1 MRQWMVWS
9 AVAVCASSFAGAQ
22 SEPAL
27 WQYFEGRTVIAKV
40 DLPATKA
47 GLDVYPD
54 SSAAMN
60 DARYG
65 KQLKQFGIAARRNE
79 AVTITDVRVKP
90 KSIEIELAA
99 GDSGSETS
107 PSVYVVAVKSQR
119 ERNLENDLQHETDPL
134 LKERMEKEMDTLRQ
148 RREREDARLK
158 AALAQLS
165 RANPDQDRQ
174 RPQESGARFNL
185 IFPGGV
191 PSRALAPEYI
201 MTALKP
207 WIDFD
212 QDRLSTPVAQK
223 PAARAP
229 EPSPEPPP
237 SLPEQ
242 AAHAT
247 ELHKGLTEVELQHLL
262 GDPVKR
268 EPSVEGDLHVE
279 ILTFKKD
286 ETTVEATM
294 VEGVLVRFRQW
305 SN

>member
-1 MRQWMVWS
+1 MRQWMIWS
-9 AVAVCASSFAGAQ
+9 AVAVCALSFAGAQ

-40 DLPATKA
+40 DLPATKT
-47 GLDVYPD
+47 GLDIYPD
-54 SSAAMN
+54 SSPAIN

-65 KQLKQFGIAARRNE
+65 KQLKQFGISTRRNE

-90 KSIEIELAA
+90 KSIEIELGKDDSA
-99 GDSGSETS
+99 GETS
-107 PSVYVVAVKSQR
+107 SSIYVVAVKSQR
-119 ERNLENDLQHETDPL
+119 ERNLESDLEHETNPVR
-134 LKERMEKEMDTLRQ
+134 KERMEKELDALRQ
-148 RREREDARLK
+148 RREREDVRLK
-158 AALAQLS
+158 AALAQLT
-165 RANPDQDRQ
+165 RTNPDQDRQ
-174 RPQESGARFNL
+174 RQQDSGARFNL

-212 QDRLSTPVAQK
+212 QDRLFPPVSQK
-223 PAARAP
+223 QAART
-229 EPSPEPPP
+229 PEPPP

-242 AAHAT
+242 TAHAS
-247 ELHKGLTEVELQHLL
+247 ELRKGLTEAELQHLF

-268 EPSVEGDLHVE
+268 EPGVEGDLHVE

-294 VEGVLVRFRQW
+294 VEGVLVRFREW